1 MTVFEAI
8 KTRRTIRKFKQTPI
22 GCEMLM
28 KYIDAA
34 RVAPSAAN
42 IQPLKYAVVNNPETN
57 EKVFELLKWA
67 GYLKGEY
74 DPKDG
79 ERPTAYIVVCVD
91 TDIREKGYGEDVGAA
106 VQNLIL
112 AALEDGVGA
121 CWIGSVDRPALA
133 QLLDLPEKYVIS
145 SVIALG
151 YPAEEPKEAEV
162 LNGDIK
168 YYLEEGQLQVPK
180 RSVDEVLIATFLN

>member
-22 GCEMLM
+22 GTEMLV

-34 RVAPSAAN
+34 RLAPSAAN
-42 IQPLKYAVVNNPETN
+42 IQPLKYAIVNNSETN
-57 EKVFELLKWA
+57 RKVFELLKWA

-74 DPKDG
+74 DPQEG

-91 TDIREKGYGEDVGAA
+91 TDIRESGYGEDVGAA
-106 VQNLIL
+106 VQNIIL

-121 CWIGSVDRPALA
+121 CWIGSVDRPKLSEV
-133 QLLDLPEKYVIS
+133 LNLPEKYIIS

-151 YPAEEPKEAEV
+151 YPAEDPVETEV

-168 YYLEEGQLQVPK
+168 YYLKNGQLQVPK
-180 RSVDEVLIATFLN
+180 RSVDEVLIVGKQ